1 MARCRLTY
9 SSTLYIDFAANHY
22 AGKKGIGLVTLKR
35 PRSPAS
41 SQDRV
46 SKMAKMAEESNRHK
60 DFRERAKQQYNE
72 KRAEG
77 RLGPAQRT
85 CITLDEK
92 KGVSVSPIVCVNFGG
107 VL

>member
-1 MARCRLTY
+1 
-9 SSTLYIDFAANHY
+9 
-22 AGKKGIGLVTLKR
+22 
-35 PRSPAS
+35 
-41 SQDRV
+41 
-46 SKMAKMAEESNRHK
+46 MAKMAEESNRHK

-92 KGVSVSPIVCVNFGG
+92 KGVSVRLYRMRFFGG
-107 VL
+107 VLTLGS

>member
-1 MARCRLTY
+1 MARYRLIY
-9 SSTLYIDFAANHY
+9 APTLCTNFAPNHY

-35 PRSPAS
+35 PRSPTS

-46 SKMAKMAEESNRHK
+46 TKMAKMAEESSRHK

-77 RLGPAQRT
+77 RLGPAQST

-92 KGVSVSPIVCVNFGG
+92 KGVSVSLYHMGFF
-107 VL
+107 